1 MSALIQRLRLARAT
15 LSPNA
20 HDLSDLSVEAADALE
35 AMGHR
40 DAGEQPALADTP
52 AEEAEQFAIALRQIK
67 QALASF
73 HARTGRP
80 MLSSAVVLVDEAAR
94 IVELEGRT
102 L

>member
-1 MSALIQRLRLARAT
+1 MSSDLIQRLRAT
-15 LSPNA
+15 AGDRSYAGP
-20 HDLSDLSVEAADALE
+20 SLSVCDEAADALE
-35 AMGHR
+35 AMDHR